1 MAAKI
6 YPAYEVKLGG
16 IFSSAIQSSGEQCLM
31 DVAALTRS
39 FLMIYD
45 GAALQYITD
54 PTATAHR
61 TLFFMTLDALLTKA
75 GV

>member
-1 MAAKI
+1 
-6 YPAYEVKLGG
+6 
-16 IFSSAIQSSGEQCLM
+16 M